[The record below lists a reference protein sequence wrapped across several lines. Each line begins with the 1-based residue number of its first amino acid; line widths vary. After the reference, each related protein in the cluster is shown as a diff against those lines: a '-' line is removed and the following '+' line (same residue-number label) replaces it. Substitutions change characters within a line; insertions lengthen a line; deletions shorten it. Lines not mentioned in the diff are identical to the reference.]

1 MLQCDRRSALLER
14 QLSDYGMLLSD
25 YAKEMEVGQVSVL
38 DYIGILRSKIQL
50 ERELQLLQTNR
61 QLLIAAYNYW
71 SY

>member
-1 MLQCDRRSALLER
+1 MRQAFGLLER

-25 YAKEMEVGQVSVL
+25 YAKEMEAGQVSVL